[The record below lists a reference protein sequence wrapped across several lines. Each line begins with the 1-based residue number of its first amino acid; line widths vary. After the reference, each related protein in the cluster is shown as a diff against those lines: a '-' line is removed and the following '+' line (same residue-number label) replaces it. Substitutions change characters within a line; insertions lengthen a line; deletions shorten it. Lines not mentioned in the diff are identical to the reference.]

1 MVPPKSVCDHHYNFN
16 KGVQKFYRSEKNRLH
31 ILLKNM
37 ECKTLAL
44 IFPALVVV
52 ELAQI
57 VHALVHGWLGL
68 KMKRYF
74 EILGQLLRITRKR
87 RLIRS
92 SRKVSDKEISRLY
105 QGTIAV
111 SGMKNPLMD
120 NILSPLLSAYWKLIR
135 GWI

>member
-1 MVPPKSVCDHHYNFN
+1 
-16 KGVQKFYRSEKNRLH
+16 
-31 ILLKNM
+31 M

-68 KMKRYF
+68 KIKSYF

>member
-1 MVPPKSVCDHHYNFN
+1 MH
-16 KGVQKFYRSEKNRLH
+16 KFYRSEKNRLY
-31 ILLKNM
+31 IIFKNM
-37 ECKTLAL
+37 ECKTLIL
-44 IFPALVVV
+44 IFPALVVI

-68 KMKRYF
+68 KIKSYF
-74 EILGQLLRITRKR
+74 EILGQLLRIARKR
-87 RLIRS
+87 RQIRS

-120 NILSPLLSAYWKLIR
+120 NILSPLLSVYWKFIR